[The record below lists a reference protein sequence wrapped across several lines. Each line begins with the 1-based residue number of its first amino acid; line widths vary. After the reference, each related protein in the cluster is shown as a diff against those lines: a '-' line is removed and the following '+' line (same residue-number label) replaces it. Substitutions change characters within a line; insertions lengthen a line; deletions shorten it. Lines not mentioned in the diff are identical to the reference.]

1 VYISYRMLHK
11 FVLAKVLHKSILK
24 VKSNEECSVMEDQ
37 LLNTGGIHVNIRN
50 GGGGSFAK
58 DGTSI
63 FPLANDNPTL
73 VKTLSD
79 LALSSITL
87 NQFPTVKWWRERL
100 FLPEGIPE
108 ICDELPRLLTEF
120 MRSTEAKN
128 LSDYTRR
135 SQALKYIFSHK
146 TALVRDTDLLPG
158 QTTTSFVGPVV
169 YVDTIGY
176 CIWPELKTVTTRKQN
191 PFKIKPEVA
200 DRLNKEIFPFWLNRL
215 PVQEVA
221 RYSDYDTADYM
232 NDERDIVNNG
242 QYNDQPSIDPPLK
255 KKAGETPKC
264 QELME
269 RVAFFLS
276 DKATC
281 VSHAVPDFERLLK
294 YGLNGLSD
302 SIKQDLTNGE
312 AKNEQQTEFLNGVLA
327 VYEGATAYAEHLA
340 DAAQKAGNSELE
352 KICRK
357 VPAKP
362 AETLHEAITSIWI
375 AYHLLLQENTNFG
388 FSIGRL
394 DQLLND
400 YYLSDWGKLNSE
412 QEREEYRAK
421 AVELVCHFFLRC
433 SDHVPLSTEGSETL
447 FAGSGSNQ
455 ALTLGGTK
463 VANGKLV
470 SAVNDMTY
478 IVLKATE
485 LLGIRDPNV
494 HARYHKEVHH
504 RDAQGNPLPA
514 EIHDSY
520 LKRISQVNIVTRATP
535 AIHGDAPVVRAMA
548 KYYAEHTGVS
558 EEEAFSDASDYSSIG
573 CIEQNSSGKH
583 YGNTGST
590 LLVIPSVL
598 ELALFGGKHRSDGI
612 TADAPNL
619 FYGKTNYTT
628 PPLTQMKT
636 MEEFIDAF
644 HFQLDEM
651 AKHTVQCNNYLGRA
665 FEKVR
670 QSPFLSGLFVGPTN
684 TPDSNGAKFRDVAS
698 GGAKYN
704 SAGVAII
711 GVADVIDS
719 FCVLDSLVFSGK
731 ISADELLSA
740 LNADF
745 EIQDGDDSQE
755 PKSFLQNLIARI
767 QSWFEQSKEINT
779 LTALSTDRLTDIE
792 NSIRHS
798 PKYGAGV
805 DQTPGGIYDNSLAV
819 KYTHLI
825 TEMIQEVFYKY
836 RTHRG
841 GRYLAGYWSMTNH
854 AGFGMLTKATPNG
867 RKSRLPFASGIT
879 PCANIVK
886 RNGDPVMILDHI
898 LSVAE
903 VDGDT
908 VQNGYTYNLSL
919 TTRDQEHF
927 EEDTDLF
934 SKYMKVFMDN
944 DGVLVQLCVSS
955 INDLVAAHQAATA
968 ATQEGAGVEEQQALV
983 PFKDLMIRVAGYSAY
998 FVTLSPQ
1005 MRQEIIDRSNFALN
1019 SGKEQHAYVAI

>member
-1 VYISYRMLHK
+1 MDS
-11 FVLAKVLHKSILK
+11 
-24 VKSNEECSVMEDQ
+24 Q
-37 LLNTGGIHVNIRN
+37 LFNTGGIPVDLSKQENAIK
-50 GGGGSFAK
+50 S
-58 DGTSI
+58 DGDASV
-63 FPLANDNPTL
+63 FPIVNDNQEK

-79 LALSSITL
+79 LALSWITL
-87 NQFPTVKWWRERL
+87 SQFPVVKSWRERL

-120 MRSTEAKN
+120 MRSPEAKA
-128 LSDYTRR
+128 LSDATRR
-135 SQALKYIFSHK
+135 SQALKYIFSNK
-146 TALVRDTDLLPG
+146 TALVKKTDLLPG

-176 CIWPELKTVTTRKQN
+176 CIWPELKTVTTRAQN

-200 DRLNKEIFPFWLNRL
+200 QRLNKEIFPYWLNRL

-221 RYSDYDTADYM
+221 RYSDYDTRLYA
-232 NDERDIVNNG
+232 NDGRDAVNGG
-242 QYNDQPSIDPPLK
+242 QYNGKPSIDPFLK
-255 KKAGETPKC
+255 KQAGETPKC

-281 VSHAVPDFERLLK
+281 VSHAVPDFERLLT
-294 YGLNGLSD
+294 YGLDGLMAR
-302 SIKQDLTNGE
+302 IQKDLANGE
-312 AKNEQQTEFLNGVLA
+312 ASNKQQVEFLNGVLA
-327 VYEGATAYAEHLA
+327 VYEGAKIYAGHLA
-340 DAAQKAGNSELE
+340 KAAKKAGNAELA

-394 DQLLND
+394 DQLLNA
-400 YYLSDWGKLNSE
+400 YYLSDWEKLST
-412 QEREEYRAK
+412 EEAQAEYTAK
-421 AVELVCHFFLRC
+421 AVELICHFFLRC

-455 ALTLGGTK
+455 ALTVGGTR
-463 VANGKLV
+463 VVDGEV
-470 SAVNDMTY
+470 VDAVNDMTY
-478 IVLKATE
+478 IILKATE
-485 LLGIRDPNV
+485 LLSIRDPNV
-494 HARYHKEVHH
+494 HARYHKAIHH
-504 RDAQGNPLPA
+504 RDAQGKPLA
-514 EIHDSY
+514 DGVHDAY
-520 LKRISQVNIVTRATP
+520 LKRLSQVNIITRATP
-535 AIHGDAPVVRAMA
+535 AIHGDSPVVHAMA
-548 KYYAEHTGVS
+548 KYYADHMGVS
-558 EEEAFSDASDYSSIG
+558 KEEALADAYDYSSIG
-573 CIEQNSSGKH
+573 CIEQNASGKH

-590 LLVIPSVL
+590 LLVIPAVL
-598 ELALFGGKHRSDGI
+598 ELALYGGKHRSDGV
-612 TADAPNL
+612 TAEAPNL
-619 FYGKTNYTT
+619 FYDQTDYTT
-628 PPLTQMKT
+628 PPLTEMKS
-636 MEEFIDAF
+636 MDEFIDAF
-644 HFQLDEM
+644 RQQLDEM
-651 AKHTVQCNNYLGRA
+651 ARHTVQCNNYLGRA

-670 QSPFLSGLFVGPTN
+670 YSPFLSGLFVGPTN
-684 TPDSNGAKFRDVAS
+684 TPETNGAKFRDVSS

-719 FCVLDSLVFSGK
+719 FCVLDALVFSGK
-731 ISADELLSA
+731 ITAQELLSA
-740 LNADF
+740 LDSDF
-745 EIQDGDDSQE
+745 EAEKNGELKDEDAG
-755 PKSFLQNLIARI
+755 FLQRLIKRI
-767 QSWFEQSKEINT
+767 QAWFSRSADTGTSKQLTPERLKEIE
-779 LTALSTDRLTDIE
+779 AA
-792 NSIRHS
+792 IRHA

-805 DQTPGGIYDNSLAV
+805 DQTVGGVYDNSLAV
-819 KYTHLI
+819 RYTHLI

-854 AGFGMLTKATPNG
+854 AGFGMLAKATPNG

-919 TTRDQEHF
+919 TTRDKAHF
-927 EEDTDLF
+927 VDDTDLF
-934 SKYMKVFMDN
+934 SKYMKVFLDN

-955 INDLVAAHQAATA
+955 ITDLVAAHKAATA
-968 ATQEGAGVEEQQALV
+968 ASQEGAGEEAQMALA

-1005 MRQEIIDRSNFALN
+1005 MRQEIIDRSNFALD
-1019 SGKEQHAYVAI
+1019 SGKEQHAYAAI